1 MAGIGG
7 GSVLDVTKLVAA
19 FIDSDQQVEDCF
31 GMGFIRRKG
40 LWFAC
45 LPTTAGTGSEVSPN
59 AILLDE
65 RDHLKKGIVSPFLIA
80 DVAYVDPKLTWT
92 VPAKVTADTGM
103 DALTHC
109 IEAYTNK
116 FAHPSVDIYALQG
129 IRLIAANLERA
140 VTLARDNKPADLSDN
155 PAYVEAREALAFGS
169 LYGGLCLGP
178 VNTAAVHALSYPL
191 GGEFHIPHGLSNAI
205 LLPSVMKFNM
215 PANIKRHAE
224 VAIALG
230 CEPGKNDEETAQR
243 GVDFIYRLAAA
254 VGIPDKLTA
263 LGIRRRYG
271 QSRHAGAA
279 PAEKQ
284 PSRGHRAGRPR
295 HLQLTLLIMSH
306 MLPCHS
312 SPKNKEDMK
321 PILAITMGDPA
332 GIGPEITVRALNRK
346 ETYEKCRPVVTG
358 DAAIIGQAVRLLG
371 LNLQV
376 NAIQNVKEA
385 KFEFGTIDVIDLQCV
400 DLATFEFGKVQPQC
414 GNAAF
419 QYIKKAIELAMADE
433 VDGTVTAPLNK
444 EALNLAGHHYD
455 GHTEIYATFTNTK
468 KYAMMLAEVRHDAG
482 RREHPRH
489 PCFDACSPA
498 QGLRPG
504 EEGPCHR
511 VRRTHRR
518 CLPPVRY

>member
-1 MAGIGG
+1 MKAITLLQPQKIVFGTGCIETFTDDYKQMGLQRLFVLTAPPIRPLIEGTLDELKAAGIAVEVFQDIVAEPTVNDFKKILEVARQFQADSVAGIGG

-31 GMGFIRRKG
+31 GTGFIRQKG

-215 PANIKRHAE
+215 PSNIKRHAD

-263 LGIRRRYG
+263 LGIPQTAVDG
-271 QSRHAGAA
+271 MAKAA
-279 PAEKQ
+279 MQ
-284 PSRGHRAGRPR
+284 V
-295 HLQLTLLIMSH
+295 Q
-306 MLPCHS
+306 
-312 SPKNKEDMK
+312 
-321 PILAITMGDPA
+321 
-332 GIGPEITVRALNRK
+332 
-346 ETYEKCRPVVTG
+346 
-358 DAAIIGQAVRLLG
+358 RLLK
-371 LNLQV
+371 NNPREVTEQDAR
-376 NAIQNVKEA
+376 AIYNS
-385 KFEFGTIDVIDLQCV
+385 L
-400 DLATFEFGKVQPQC
+400 
-414 GNAAF
+414 
-419 QYIKKAIELAMADE
+419 Y
-433 VDGTVTAPLNK
+433 
-444 EALNLAGHHYD
+444 
-455 GHTEIYATFTNTK
+455 
-468 KYAMMLAEVRHDAG
+468 
-482 RREHPRH
+482 
-489 PCFDACSPA
+489 
-498 QGLRPG
+498 
-504 EEGPCHR
+504 
-511 VRRTHRR
+511 
-518 CLPPVRY
+518 

>member
-1 MAGIGG
+1 MKAITLLQPQKIVFGTGCIQTFTDDYKKMGLRRLFVLTAPPIRPLIEGTMDELKAAGIAVEVFQDIVAEPTVNDFKRILEEARQFQADSVAGIGG

-31 GMGFIRRKG
+31 GTGFIRRKG

-80 DVAYVDPKLTWT
+80 DAAYVDPKLTWT

-129 IRLIAANLERA
+129 IRLIAAYLERA
-140 VTLARDNKPADLSDN
+140 VTLARDYKPADLSDN

-215 PANIKRHAE
+215 PSNVKRHAE

-263 LGIRRRYG
+263 LGIPQTAVDG
-271 QSRHAGAA
+271 MAKAA
-279 PAEKQ
+279 MQ
-284 PSRGHRAGRPR
+284 V
-295 HLQLTLLIMSH
+295 Q
-306 MLPCHS
+306 
-312 SPKNKEDMK
+312 
-321 PILAITMGDPA
+321 
-332 GIGPEITVRALNRK
+332 
-346 ETYEKCRPVVTG
+346 
-358 DAAIIGQAVRLLG
+358 RLLK
-371 LNLQV
+371 N
-376 NAIQNVKEA
+376 N
-385 KFEFGTIDVIDLQCV
+385 
-400 DLATFEFGKVQPQC
+400 PR
-414 GNAAF
+414 
-419 QYIKKAIELAMADE
+419 E
-433 VDGTVTAPLNK
+433 V
-444 EALNLAGHHYD
+444 
-455 GHTEIYATFTNTK
+455 TEQDARDIYNSL
-468 KYAMMLAEVRHDAG
+468 Y
-482 RREHPRH
+482 
-489 PCFDACSPA
+489 
-498 QGLRPG
+498 
-504 EEGPCHR
+504 
-511 VRRTHRR
+511 
-518 CLPPVRY
+518 

>member
-1 MAGIGG
+1 MKQITLLQPQKIVFGTGCIQTLVEDYKKMGLRRLFVLTAPPIRPLIEGTMDELKAAGIAVEIFQDIVAEPTVNDFKKILEVARQFQADSVAGIGG

-19 FIDSDQQVEDCF
+19 FINSDQQVEDCF
-31 GMGFIRRKG
+31 GTGFIRQKG

-215 PANIKRHAE
+215 PSNVKRHAE

-263 LGIRRRYG
+263 LGIPQTAVDG
-271 QSRHAGAA
+271 MAKAA
-279 PAEKQ
+279 MQ
-284 PSRGHRAGRPR
+284 V
-295 HLQLTLLIMSH
+295 Q
-306 MLPCHS
+306 
-312 SPKNKEDMK
+312 
-321 PILAITMGDPA
+321 
-332 GIGPEITVRALNRK
+332 
-346 ETYEKCRPVVTG
+346 
-358 DAAIIGQAVRLLG
+358 RLLK
-371 LNLQV
+371 NNPREVTEQDAR
-376 NAIQNVKEA
+376 AIYNS
-385 KFEFGTIDVIDLQCV
+385 L
-400 DLATFEFGKVQPQC
+400 
-414 GNAAF
+414 
-419 QYIKKAIELAMADE
+419 Y
-433 VDGTVTAPLNK
+433 
-444 EALNLAGHHYD
+444 
-455 GHTEIYATFTNTK
+455 
-468 KYAMMLAEVRHDAG
+468 
-482 RREHPRH
+482 
-489 PCFDACSPA
+489 
-498 QGLRPG
+498 
-504 EEGPCHR
+504 
-511 VRRTHRR
+511 
-518 CLPPVRY
+518 

>member
-1 MAGIGG
+1 MKAITLLQPQKIVFGTGCIQTFTDDYKKMGLRRLFVLTAPPIRPLIEGTLDELKAAGIAVEVFQDIVAEPTVNDFKRILEVARQFQADSVAGIGG

-31 GMGFIRRKG
+31 GTGFIRRKG

-263 LGIRRRYG
+263 LGIPQTAVDG
-271 QSRHAGAA
+271 MAKAA
-279 PAEKQ
+279 MQ
-284 PSRGHRAGRPR
+284 V
-295 HLQLTLLIMSH
+295 Q
-306 MLPCHS
+306 
-312 SPKNKEDMK
+312 
-321 PILAITMGDPA
+321 
-332 GIGPEITVRALNRK
+332 
-346 ETYEKCRPVVTG
+346 
-358 DAAIIGQAVRLLG
+358 RLLK
-371 LNLQV
+371 N
-376 NAIQNVKEA
+376 N
-385 KFEFGTIDVIDLQCV
+385 
-400 DLATFEFGKVQPQC
+400 PR
-414 GNAAF
+414 
-419 QYIKKAIELAMADE
+419 E
-433 VDGTVTAPLNK
+433 V
-444 EALNLAGHHYD
+444 
-455 GHTEIYATFTNTK
+455 TEQDARDIYNSL
-468 KYAMMLAEVRHDAG
+468 Y
-482 RREHPRH
+482 
-489 PCFDACSPA
+489 
-498 QGLRPG
+498 
-504 EEGPCHR
+504 
-511 VRRTHRR
+511 
-518 CLPPVRY
+518 